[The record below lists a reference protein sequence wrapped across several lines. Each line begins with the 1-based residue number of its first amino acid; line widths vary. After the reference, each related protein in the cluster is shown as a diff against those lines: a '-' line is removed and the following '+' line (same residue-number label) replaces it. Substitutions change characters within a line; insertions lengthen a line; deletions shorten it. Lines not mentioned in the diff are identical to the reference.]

1 MGKASTRLTPKGR
14 SVSRRIRRIRS
25 TASCGVIQVRASI
38 PSPPALATAA
48 ASSGVAAD
56 PMGACTIGNWMP
68 NWSHNGVF
76 STLVSGTSAPFAVLA
91 TGFLLRPRDDGQ
103 VGKAERVVWE
113 PSLARSQNV

>member
-76 STLVSGTSAPFAVLA
+76 STLVSGTSAP
-91 TGFLLRPRDDGQ
+91 LRC
-103 VGKAERVVWE
+103 
-113 PSLARSQNV
+113 